1 MSDAVNEV
9 KLCWSASGKKH
20 VIFTSG
26 FLKLCCRFHIFAP
39 FRVCFN
45 CTKPPQHKA
54 AGLSNLQKCDICT
67 MQTQLLLLVLLTG
80 INLYFRVEITIAC
93 LLRRHI
99 AAVLSTKSD
108 PLFELAWPGF
118 LLLCYLVCSRWA
130 YTLQVRPKHAAAA
143 CRPQFTQTLKNTE
156 IRRSA
161 GWFVSTFRW
170 RPQHPVALV
179 PFTTERVSLQLW
191 SFVFPPIDTIIQ
203 IRSGN
208 MLLHRTV

>member
-99 AAVLSTKSD
+99 AAVLSTRSD

-143 CRPQFTQTLKNTE
+143 CRHQFTQTLKTL
-156 IRRSA
+156 RSVDQQDDSSA
-161 GWFVSTFRW
+161 RLDEGLSTPWLWF
-170 RPQHPVALV
+170 P
-179 PFTTERVSLQLW
+179 SLQRGCLY
-191 SFVFPPIDTIIQ
+191 SCGHLSSPP
-203 IRSGN
+203 
-208 MLLHRTV
+208 